1 MTKSEIPHIND
12 IENIKENEIEKIKD
26 WINHK
31 SETAYNIFNEE
42 NLPDMLNYG
51 ESIIIKGVDN
61 SELSFTIGI
70 DDSKFTLNIDEID
83 IFPTEGSEETI
94 DIGLCNSKNEVIRGY
109 IKLIVG
115 YLNFDEDG
123 GASDGTSDEIIYEY
137 KDILN
142 VLDEFISQ
150 QNCIVE
156 DEKQVVEIIKSVLP
170 SD

>member
-51 ESIIIKGVDN
+51 ESITI
-61 SELSFTIGI
+61 IGI
-70 DDSKFTLNIDEID
+70 DDSKFTLNI
-83 IFPTEGSEETI
+83 
-94 DIGLCNSKNEVIRGY
+94 
-109 IKLIVG
+109 
-115 YLNFDEDG
+115 
-123 GASDGTSDEIIYEY
+123 DEIIYEY

>member
-12 IENIKENEIEKIKD
+12 IENIKENEIEKVKD

-51 ESIIIKGVDN
+51 ESITI
-61 SELSFTIGI
+61 IGI

-94 DIGLCNSKNEVIRGY
+94 DIGLCNSKNEVIRG
-109 IKLIVG
+109 
-115 YLNFDEDG
+115 
-123 GASDGTSDEIIYEY
+123 
-137 KDILN
+137 
-142 VLDEFISQ
+142 
-150 QNCIVE
+150 
-156 DEKQVVEIIKSVLP
+156 
-170 SD
+170 

>member
-42 NLPDMLNYG
+42 NLPEMLNNG
-51 ESIIIKGVDN
+51 ESISI
-61 SELSFTIGI
+61 IGI

>member
-51 ESIIIKGVDN
+51 ESITI
-61 SELSFTIGI
+61 IGI

-142 VLDEFISQ
+142 VLDAFISQ

>member
-51 ESIIIKGVDN
+51 ESITI
-61 SELSFTIGI
+61 IGI

-142 VLDEFISQ
+142 VLDEFIL
-150 QNCIVE
+150 NKIVLL
-156 DEKQVVEIIKSVLP
+156 KMKSKLLK
-170 SD
+170 

>member
-1 MTKSEIPHIND
+1 MK
-12 IENIKENEIEKIKD
+12 
-26 WINHK
+26 
-31 SETAYNIFNEE
+31 
-42 NLPDMLNYG
+42 NLH
-51 ESIIIKGVDN
+51 
-61 SELSFTIGI
+61 
-70 DDSKFTLNIDEID
+70 NIDEID
-83 IFPTEGSEETI
+83 ISTTEGSEETI

-142 VLDEFISQ
+142 ALDEFISQ